1 MDTGYRFELVARYP
15 KLFAGIIFF
24 INVGMIGVY
33 SLCFGLDFKRSISGW
48 GDLLG
53 FGGFLLW
60 FFVSTG
66 EVAMIFSGALRRRY
80 DEGFGKGFGEG
91 FDEGQSRT
99 LDAVMVK
106 LRDRGIDEGMCEA
119 VAREVLELGKDV
131 KNGRSE

>member
-1 MDTGYRFELVARYP
+1 MMKVLV
-15 KLFAGIIFF
+15 KVL
-24 INVGMIGVY
+24 VKV
-33 SLCFGLDFKRSISGW
+33 
-48 GDLLG
+48 
-53 FGGFLLW
+53 
-60 FFVSTG
+60 
-66 EVAMIFSGALRRRY
+66 
-80 DEGFGKGFGEG
+80 

>member
-15 KLFAGIIFF
+15 KLFAGIIFV

>member
-1 MDTGYRFELVARYP
+1 
-15 KLFAGIIFF
+15 
-24 INVGMIGVY
+24 
-33 SLCFGLDFKRSISGW
+33 
-48 GDLLG
+48 
-53 FGGFLLW
+53 
-60 FFVSTG
+60 
-66 EVAMIFSGALRRRY
+66 MIFSGALRRRY

-119 VAREVLELGKDV
+119 VAREVLALGKDV